1 MGVFGCLGYHF
12 KARKNLYE
20 EPPLLY
26 EAPPL
31 ATEWDTLEDFDRLC
45 AGTRKGFH
53 GVTQPF
59 WVMGAIPNQL
69 QAGNGGGSKCAEQIQ
84 MILHRN
90 SQMVG
95 LLPP

>member
-45 AGTRKGFH
+45 AGKGFT
-53 GVTQPF
+53 V
-59 WVMGAIPNQL
+59 
-69 QAGNGGGSKCAEQIQ
+69 
-84 MILHRN
+84 
-90 SQMVG
+90 
-95 LLPP
+95 